1 MHLKVVVAVL
11 VLFCSVL
18 LLTQIPPVT
27 AQSEESQR
35 VVVTNFPELQQVA
48 GTVSVEGPVRHA
60 SLLRIKDV
68 LVPPVD
74 PQETGRLIEAGIL
87 VTDGFTSAV
96 LSLNGQ
102 AKGKLLRPGTVGAM
116 LIPEEDSDC
125 FSLLGDLPLVLLEP
139 GASHRGLPALPRAA
153 SQHERQD
160 GDGEPVRLPHKLTSD
175 HQGKTCWNRPSIAAQ
190 DFLSASAS

>member
-1 MHLKVVVAVL
+1 MHLKIVIAAL
-11 VLFCSVL
+11 VLLCSVL
-18 LLTQIPPVT
+18 LLTQIPPVN

-74 PQETGRLIEAGIL
+74 PQETGRLIDAGIL

-116 LIPEEDSDC
+116 LIPEEDTVTRAFEEEGLAQFPLEVTASLSSGTSRS
-125 FSLLGDLPLVLLEP
+125 FSSSPARHTVGFPRYRVLL
-139 GASHRGLPALPRAA
+139 HN
-153 SQHERQD
+153 
-160 GDGEPVRLPHKLTSD
+160 TSD
-175 HQGKTCWNRPSIAAQ
+175 KTVTVNLFAY
-190 DFLSASAS
+190 LTN